1 MARRQ
6 AQHQQANRAAIYAR
20 VSDKSQAGEDK
31 TSLVEQTTEMEAH
44 CERRG
49 LDIVERYQEVGRGS
63 TKNRPEFQRMLED
76 ARKGRFDTIVCWK
89 SDRLSRGV
97 FPAAA
102 LMEVVEAYRLNLEAV
117 MDSIDMKTFALM
129 AAVGK
134 MELDN
139 FRERASLGK
148 RGTAKQGRIP
158 IGSLPY
164 GYRIG
169 DDGKAEIEDAAA
181 ETIRRIFQ
189 LYVRDALGSTAIARR
204 LTLEGVPAPR
214 SRRGWNQSS
223 VQGMLANTAYKGTWF
238 YGRSRHVLTEHGVRI
253 YDQPEDSWI
262 GVPVP
267 ALVDEQTWDTAQVL
281 KKQRLRM
288 STRNTKI
295 FYLLQKVLRCSECG
309 LAFLAQSKRGD
320 SMRKKGILYQ
330 YKYEKPRRYY
340 VCAGVRKHRLPCRSR
355 SYFRAEPLEELIWEE
370 VKRVLK
376 DPSLIVA
383 GIECLESQEDSSLE
397 ADIAET
403 KRELRS
409 VQHEEDRAIRLFV
422 SGKVTEDQL
431 DLQRK
436 FITERLERLRAKLA
450 DYQARALAVV
460 DKRDLAKNV
469 LAWVGEMGQGLDEL
483 PDEEKRD
490 LLRLILNES
499 TIDGNNKVSINLAV
513 PVEDSVSLATTS
525 S

>member
-1 MARRQ
+1 M
-6 AQHQQANRAAIYAR
+6 
-20 VSDKSQAGEDK
+20 
-31 TSLVEQTTEMEAH
+31 
-44 CERRG
+44 
-49 LDIVERYQEVGRGS
+49 
-63 TKNRPEFQRMLED
+63 
-76 ARKGRFDTIVCWK
+76 
-89 SDRLSRGV
+89 
-97 FPAAA
+97 
-102 LMEVVEAYRLNLEAV
+102 
-117 MDSIDMKTFALM
+117 
-129 AAVGK
+129 
-134 MELDN
+134 
-139 FRERASLGK
+139 
-148 RGTAKQGRIP
+148 
-158 IGSLPY
+158 
-164 GYRIG
+164 
-169 DDGKAEIEDAAA
+169 
-181 ETIRRIFQ
+181 
-189 LYVRDALGSTAIARR
+189 
-204 LTLEGVPAPR
+204 
-214 SRRGWNQSS
+214 
-223 VQGMLANTAYKGTWF
+223 
-238 YGRSRHVLTEHGVRI
+238 
-253 YDQPEDSWI
+253 
-262 GVPVP
+262 
-267 ALVDEQTWDTAQVL
+267 
-281 KKQRLRM
+281 
-288 STRNTKI
+288 
-295 FYLLQKVLRCSECG
+295 
-309 LAFLAQSKRGD
+309 
-320 SMRKKGILYQ
+320 
-330 YKYEKPRRYY
+330 
-340 VCAGVRKHRLPCRSR
+340 CAGVRKHRLPCRSR